1 MGHKCFISFKT
12 EDAAYKDYIQSSL
25 DVDMIDKSLNE
36 PINSDD
42 EDYIMSC
49 IRRDYLSTSTVTIHL
64 IGSRSAESLG
74 QHEQRYI
81 KRELQA
87 SLYNSQ
93 ANPRNGILGVV
104 LPAVASSI
112 YKGSGQCATCGQS
125 HNYVNIN
132 DSTTVKEFSYNYY
145 IPNNKCAHAEDERYC
160 VLVKWE
166 DFCAGPEQYID
177 AAFDKRSAPI
187 ADKVRVYGGA

>member
-1 MGHKCFISFKT
+1 
-12 EDAAYKDYIQSSL
+12 
-25 DVDMIDKSLNE
+25 
-36 PINSDD
+36 
-42 EDYIMSC
+42 
-49 IRRDYLSTSTVTIHL
+49 VTIHL
-64 IGSRSAESLG
+64 IGTRSAESLG
-74 QHEQRYI
+74 QHEQRFI

-93 ANPRNGILGVV
+93 ANPRSGILGVV
-104 LPAVASSI
+104 LPTVASSV
-112 YKGSGQCATCGQS
+112 YKGSGQCSTCGRS

-132 DSTTVKEFSYNYY
+132 DSTAVKEFNYNYY
-145 IPNNKCAHAEDERYC
+145 IPNDKCCHTEDERYC

-166 DFCAGPEQYID
+166 DFCADPERYID